1 MPVFI
6 YERYCMTSRSNA
18 GIGDQPFG
26 SAPIDANRKELPYA
40 TSVLAEDATAT
51 PVTSPLTGTS
61 PIVLNI
67 PENAVEVTFMHD
79 ATTGAATMTFNGQAG
94 TFGLVANQF
103 VTLPCAGVN
112 FKTITVTPGSGVSV
126 YFAFSLV

>member
-1 MPVFI
+1 
-6 YERYCMTSRSNA
+6 MTSRASA
-18 GIGDQPFG
+18 GIGDQMFG

-40 TSVLAEDATAT
+40 KQVLAEDATPTT

-61 PIVLNI
+61 PITLNI
-67 PENAVEVTFMHD
+67 PENAVEVTFVHD
-79 ATTGAATMTFNGQAG
+79 ATVGASTMTFNGAGG
-94 TFGLVANQF
+94 TFGLVANQWI
-103 VTLPCAGVN
+103 TLPCADVN